1 MSANTPIRVLLVEDE
16 AGDAQL
22 VKIDLRQTR
31 GEHFTVTWVESLGEI
46 QPCLQASDFDV
57 LLLDLSLPD
66 SEGLATICKARLLV
80 GETPI
85 VVLTGRG
92 DTDFSLKA
100 LEAGAAD
107 YVVKGNF
114 GYDGLARA
122 IRYALFRAEME
133 ARNNLLVAA
142 LEAAANA
149 IVITDKSAI
158 IKWANSAFTRLTGY
172 SSEEAIGHNPKSLI
186 NSELQDKSFYRDLW
200 TTILQ
205 GKNWRGELINKR
217 KNGNL
222 YYEELSIAPV
232 KDKSGEITHFIGIKE
247 DISERKRLEEQLQKL
262 ANTDP
267 LTELYNRR
275 VFLECVAQEIAR
287 LARFES
293 LSAAL
298 LMIDLDYF
306 KRVNDTYGHST
317 GDKVLQQFAQII
329 RQASRTI
336 DLPARLGGE
345 EFAILLPGA
354 SQIDAMAMAERLRQ
368 QVAETFIPH
377 EKGAVRITISIGA
390 AALSADDRDGDAVLS
405 HADTALY
412 EAKDAGRNLC
422 RWFNAN
428 PHKNQSITNK

>member
-1 MSANTPIRVLLVEDE
+1 M
-16 AGDAQL
+16 
-22 VKIDLRQTR
+22 
-31 GEHFTVTWVESLGEI
+31 
-46 QPCLQASDFDV
+46 
-57 LLLDLSLPD
+57 
-66 SEGLATICKARLLV
+66 
-80 GETPI
+80 PI
-85 VVLTGRG
+85 VVLTGRS

-149 IVITDKSAI
+149 IIITDKSAI
-158 IKWANSAFTRLTGY
+158 IKWVNSSFTRLTGY
-172 SSEEAIGHNPKSLI
+172 SSDEAIGHNQNSLL
-186 NSELQDKSFYRDLW
+186 NSALQDEAFYQDLW
-200 TTILQ
+200 STILQ
-205 GKNWRGELINKR
+205 GKHWRGELINKR
-217 KNGNL
+217 KNGSL
-222 YYEELSIAPV
+222 YHEELSIAPV

-247 DISERKRLEEQLQKL
+247 DISERKRLQEQLQKL

-275 VFLECVAQEIAR
+275 AFLDYVVQEIAR
-287 LARFES
+287 LSRFES

-317 GDKVLQQFAQII
+317 GDKVLQQFAHTV

-354 SQIDAMAMAERLRQ
+354 TQVDAMAMAERLRK
-368 QVAETFIPH
+368 QVAETFITH
-377 EKGAVRITISIGA
+377 EKGAVYITISIGA
-390 AALSADDRDGDAVLS
+390 AALSGDDKDGDVVLS

-412 EAKDAGRNLC
+412 EAKDAGRNRC
-422 RWFNAN
+422 HWFDASY
-428 PHKNQSITNK
+428 HKNKSTTNK